1 MKTIISFI
9 KNLNPGIL
17 MALPNILLFIIFFLV
32 PMFIILGYAFT
43 PSLTFEILSE
53 FSLENF
59 KRIWNEKYYISFLWS
74 LSFALITT
82 LILLIICYPVAY
94 GLVNIF
100 GKSGSIITLLFVM
113 PLFVTET
120 VKIYGWS
127 LFFLKG
133 GILNGIL
140 KFLGI
145 PFPELMYTIPIIIIG
160 LTYNFLPFMLFP
172 LVLGIGLIPNELR
185 LAGRD
190 LGATRLMVFF
200 DVDLPIAKPGIIIG
214 SLLTFVLSLSSMSE
228 SRMLGGKKVI
238 MIADDIEFAFGYQQN
253 WPLGSALSIIL
264 AIVATIILLVLF
276 RWLNIQTFIRK

>member
-1 MKTIISFI
+1 MKNIIITIKKID
-9 KNLNPGIL
+9 PGIL
-17 MALPNILLFIIFFLV
+17 MAMPNILLFLFFFLF

-43 PSLTFEILSE
+43 PSLTFELLSE
-53 FSLENF
+53 FTLENF
-59 KRIWNEKYYISFLWS
+59 HRILNEKYYISFLWS
-74 LSFALITT
+74 LGLALLTT
-82 LILLIICYPVAY
+82 LILLVVCYPVAY

-100 GKSGSIITLLFVM
+100 GKSSGIITLLFVM

-120 VKIYGWS
+120 IKIYGWS

-133 GILNGIL
+133 GILNGLL
-140 KFLGI
+140 KILGI
-145 PFPELMYTIPIIIIG
+145 PFPELMYSIPVIIIG
-160 LTYNFLPFMLFP
+160 LVYNFLPFMLFP

-185 LAGRD
+185 LASKD
-190 LGATRLMVFF
+190 LGANRLTVFF
-200 DVDLPIAKPGIIIG
+200 DIDLPIAKPGIIIG

-264 AIVATIILLVLF
+264 AIIATIILLILF
-276 RWLNIQTFIRK
+276 RWLKIETFIRK

>member
-59 KRIWNEKYYISFLWS
+59 KRIWNEKYYLSFLWS
-74 LSFALITT
+74 LSLALITT

-133 GILNGIL
+133 GILNGIV

-228 SRMLGGKKVI
+228 SRMLGGKTII

>member
-1 MKTIISFI
+1 MQTILSFFKKI
-9 KNLNPGIL
+9 NPGIL
-17 MALPNILLFIIFFLV
+17 MAMPNILLFLIFFLV

-43 PSLTFEILSE
+43 PPLTFELLSE

-74 LSFALITT
+74 LSLALITT

-127 LFFLKG
+127 LFFFKG

-145 PFPELMYTIPIIIIG
+145 PFPELMYSIPIIIIG

-190 LGATRLMVFF
+190 LGATRLTVFF

-228 SRMLGGKKVI
+228 SRMLGGKKII

-264 AIVATIILLVLF
+264 ATVATIILFVLF

>member
-1 MKTIISFI
+1 MKNIII
-9 KNLNPGIL
+9 TLKKINPGIL
-17 MALPNILLFIIFFLV
+17 MAMPNILLFLLFFLF

-53 FSLENF
+53 FTLENF
-59 KRIWNEKYYISFLWS
+59 HRIWNEKYYISFLWS
-74 LSFALITT
+74 LGLASLTT
-82 LILLIICYPVAY
+82 LILLVICYPVAY

-100 GKSGSIITLLFVM
+100 GKSSSIITLLFIM

-133 GILNGIL
+133 GILNGLL
-140 KFLGI
+140 KILGI
-145 PFPELMYTIPIIIIG
+145 PFPELMYSIPVIIIG
-160 LTYNFLPFMLFP
+160 LIYNFLPFMLFP

-185 LAGRD
+185 LASRD
-190 LGATRLMVFF
+190 LGANRLTVFF
-200 DVDLPIAKPGIIIG
+200 DIDLPIAKPGIIIG

-228 SRMLGGKKVI
+228 SRMLGGKKII

-264 AIVATIILLVLF
+264 AILATIILLILF
-276 RWLNIQTFIRK
+276 RWLKIETFIRK

>member
-1 MKTIISFI
+1 M
-9 KNLNPGIL
+9 LNEKKIVSTGFL
-17 MALPNILLFIIFFLV
+17 MALPNILLFLFFFLA
-32 PMFIILGYAFT
+32 PMLIIVGYAFT
-43 PSLTFEILSE
+43 PSLTFDILSE
-53 FSLENF
+53 ISLENF
-59 KRIWNEKYYISFLWS
+59 KRILNEKYYISFIWS
-74 LSFALITT
+74 LMLALITT
-82 LILLIICYPVAY
+82 LILLFICYPVAY

-100 GKSGSIITLLFVM
+100 GRATNIITLLFIM

-140 KFLGI
+140 DYFAL
-145 PFPELMYTIPIIIIG
+145 PFPELMYSIPIIIIG

-185 LAGRD
+185 LAARD
-190 LGATRLMVFF
+190 LGATRTTVFF
-200 DVDLPIAKPGIIIG
+200 DIDLAIAKPGIIIG
-214 SLLTFVLSLSSMSE
+214 SLLTFVLALSSMSE

-264 AIVATIILLVLF
+264 AIVATIILLILF
-276 RWLNIQTFIRK
+276 RWLDIKTFIKK

>member
-1 MKTIISFI
+1 MKTIIFFI

-17 MALPNILLFIIFFLV
+17 MALPNIALFLVFFLV

-59 KRIWNEKYYISFLWS
+59 KRIWNEKYYLSFLWS
-74 LSFALITT
+74 LSLALITT

-228 SRMLGGKKVI
+228 SRMLGGKTII

>member
-1 MKTIISFI
+1 MKTILSFLKKI
-9 KNLNPGIL
+9 NPGIL
-17 MALPNILLFIIFFLV
+17 MALPNIVLFLVFFLV

-59 KRIWNEKYYISFLWS
+59 KRIWNEKYYISFVWS
-74 LSFALITT
+74 LNLAFITT

-100 GKSGSIITLLFVM
+100 GKSASIITLLFVM

-127 LFFLKG
+127 LFFFKG

-190 LGATRLMVFF
+190 LGATRLSVFF
-200 DVDLPIAKPGIIIG
+200 DIDLPIAKPGIIIG

-228 SRMLGGKKVI
+228 SRMLGGKKII

-264 AIVATIILLVLF
+264 ATVATIILLVLF
-276 RWLNIQTFIRK
+276 RWLNIKTFIRK